1 MTIPLHPAQLAA
13 MYDCLR
19 AFPPFDR
26 WKLPLADEVEFAVAS
41 SPGYYGWHE
50 RKAGTH
56 RIVMSHANIGRFDTL
71 AMFMAH
77 EMIHLYQAERGTT
90 PRGNAS
96 HNAEFRR
103 LAARVCS
110 IHGFD
115 PKVFV

>member
-1 MTIPLHPAQLAA
+1 

-26 WKLPLADEVEFAVAS
+26 WKLPLADEVEFVVS
-41 SPGYYGWHE
+41 SAPGYYGWHD
-50 RKAGTH
+50 RKGGVH

-71 AMFMAH
+71 ATFMAH